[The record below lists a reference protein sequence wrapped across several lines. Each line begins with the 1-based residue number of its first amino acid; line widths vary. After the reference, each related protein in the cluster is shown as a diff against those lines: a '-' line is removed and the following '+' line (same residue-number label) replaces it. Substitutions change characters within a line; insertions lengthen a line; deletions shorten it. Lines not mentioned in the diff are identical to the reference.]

1 MKLRTGAVLGLGLS
15 VALAFA
21 AYLEPSNAWRWSYLI
36 SLCQ

>member
-1 MKLRTGAVLGLGLS
+1 MKVVAVAVL
-15 VALAFA
+15 ALAAAAAFA